1 MTILKLK
8 KDKQSGDAETS
19 AQLQA
24 QAEELGRIYPGFD
37 LEREMENSRFAA
49 LVQAGA
55 TLRDAYEVVHL
66 EELAQAAA
74 LREKEIIRLEITEAI
89 RARALRVQENG
100 ISAHCA
106 ISLRQDVSRL
116 SREQRA
122 DYAARAAKGEE
133 ITFKR

>member
-8 KDKQSGDAETS
+8 KDKQAVAEEAS
-19 AQLQA
+19 ADLQA
-24 QAEELGRIYPGFD
+24 QAQELVKIYPEFE

-49 LVQAGA
+49 LVQAGV
-55 TLRDAYEVVHL
+55 TLRDAFEVVHL
-66 EELAQAAA
+66 DALAQAAA
-74 LREKEIIRLEITEAI
+74 LKEKENIRLEITEAI

-106 ISLRQDVSRL
+106 VSLRQDVSRL

-122 DYAARAAKGEE
+122 DYARRAAKGEE